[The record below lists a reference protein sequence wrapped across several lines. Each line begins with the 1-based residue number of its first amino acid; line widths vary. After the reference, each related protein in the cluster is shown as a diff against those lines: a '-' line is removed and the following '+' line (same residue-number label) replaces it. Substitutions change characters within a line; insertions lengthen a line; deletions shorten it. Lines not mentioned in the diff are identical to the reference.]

1 MAIYSSLRWRRR
13 NSASSLPSV
22 ATSPRPAVNEDLL
35 LGLDPGQI
43 IIYDYTPQKSSFNMP
58 DMHAPIKCIQ
68 WNIERGYRLDAVI
81 STLRSYEADIICLQE
96 LDVHCARST
105 YRNAAKEIAEALQMT
120 CLFIVEFEE
129 LYSRKRSPRT
139 QGGGWHGNAI
149 LTRFPIHSHYAIAH
163 THHPVDWE
171 REGERMGEPRRGQRV
186 TLCAI
191 LDVYG
196 RKVAV
201 YTAHLEVFCG
211 ILGRL
216 KQFKDILED
225 SHRLLQGHDDTKIP
239 HQLIFG
245 DLNTMGH
252 GVARLHPRF
261 CRDSL
266 RWRTMGSSE
275 AAWWHR
281 HLFSFTTADGEV
293 NERLRRFR
301 FSEADLKILRN
312 PHFYDPV
319 PQLHNTLRSVRG
331 FFQGR
336 LDWTLVRG
344 LRAVDYGL
352 DNHDYR
358 KSDHKLMWVDV
369 EFVNDGNN
377 NNNNGIND
385 DTDENGAEVAI
396 SDPGP
401 LCYQEQV
408 ALQVIRTDF
417 FRRTFWLILFLVAV
431 LAYTFGSMGSK

>member
-1 MAIYSSLRWRRR
+1 MAIYSVLRWRRR
-13 NSASSLPSV
+13 NSNSSLSSA
-22 ATSPRPAVNEDLL
+22 ATSPRAVVNEDALL
-35 LGLDPGQI
+35 EWDPGQI
-43 IIYDYTPQKSSFNMP
+43 IVYDYTPLKP
-58 DMHAPIKCIQ
+58 IAPPEDQTEAPVKCIQ

-81 STLRSYEADIICLQE
+81 STLKSYDADIICLQE

-105 YRNAAKEIAEALQMT
+105 YRNAAKEIAEALKMT
-120 CLFIVEFEE
+120 CLFVVEFEE
-129 LYSRKRSPRT
+129 LYSRKRNPRT

-149 LTRFPIHSHYAIAH
+149 LTRFPITSHHAIPH

-196 RKVAV
+196 RQMAV

-211 ILGRL
+211 ILGRIR
-216 KQFKDILED
+216 QFRDILHD
-225 SHRLLQGHDDTKIP
+225 SHRLLSDHQIH

-252 GVARLHPRF
+252 GVARFHPRF

-275 AAWWHR
+275 ASWWHR
-281 HLFSFTTADGEV
+281 HLFSFTTTDGDH

-301 FSEADLKILRN
+301 FSESDLQTLRN

-319 PQLHNTLRSVRG
+319 PPLHTTLRSVKG
-331 FFQGR
+331 FFNGR

-352 DNHDYR
+352 DNHDYL
-358 KSDHKLMWVDV
+358 KSDHKLMWVDL
-369 EFVNDGNN
+369 ELPIEHLEG
-377 NNNNGIND
+377 
-385 DTDENGAEVAI
+385 
-396 SDPGP
+396 DPGP
-401 LCYQEQV
+401 LCYQEQLS
-408 ALQVIRTDF
+408 LQVIRSDF
-417 FRRTFWLILFLVAV
+417 RRRTFWLIIFLVAV
-431 LAYTFGSMGSK
+431 LAYTFGSMGQ

>member
-1 MAIYSSLRWRRR
+1 MAIYSALRWRRK
-13 NSASSLPSV
+13 NSSSGSLS
-22 ATSPRPAVNEDLL
+22 ALSTSPRPSANDDVL
-35 LGLDPGQI
+35 LGWDPGQI
-43 IIYDYTPQKSSFNMP
+43 IIYDYSPTAEQSTCPP
-58 DMHAPIKCIQ
+58 EGPIKCIQ

-81 STLRSYEADIICLQE
+81 ATLRSYEADIICLQE

-129 LYSRKRSPRT
+129 LYSRRRSPKT

-149 LTRFPIHSHYAIAH
+149 LTRFPIVKHYAVPH

-171 REGERMGEPRRGQRV
+171 KEGERMGEPRHGERV

-196 RKVAV
+196 RHLAV

-211 ILGRL
+211 ILGRIR
-216 KQFKDILED
+216 QFKDILED
-225 SHRLLQGHDDTKIP
+225 SHRLLPTLP

-245 DLNTMGH
+245 DLNTLGH
-252 GVARLHPRF
+252 GVARFHPRF

-275 AAWWHR
+275 ASWWHR
-281 HLFSFTTADGEV
+281 NLFSFTTTDGEY

-301 FSEADLKILRN
+301 FSDLDLHTLRN

-319 PQLHNTLRSVRG
+319 PQLHTTLRSVKG
-331 FFQGR
+331 FFNGR

-358 KSDHKLMWVDV
+358 KSDHKLMWVDF
-369 EFVNDGNN
+369 EFPDMSMHPG
-377 NNNNGIND
+377 
-385 DTDENGAEVAI
+385 E
-396 SDPGP
+396 DPGP
-401 LCYQEQV
+401 LCYREQL
-408 ALQVIRTDF
+408 ALQVIRSDF
-417 FRRTFWLILFLVAV
+417 RRRTFWLIIFLVAV
-431 LAYTFGSMGSK
+431 LAYTFGSM

>member
-1 MAIYSSLRWRRR
+1 MAIYSVLRWRPK
-13 NSASSLPSV
+13 SSTSSLSSMS
-22 ATSPRPAVNEDLL
+22 TSPRAAVNEDAT
-35 LGLDPGQI
+35 LGWDPSQI
-43 IIYDYTPQKSSFNMP
+43 IVYDYTPLPLSTDTDSTAVP
-58 DMHAPIKCIQ
+58 VAETPIKCIQ
-68 WNIERGYRLDAVI
+68 WNIERGYRLDGVI
-81 STLRSYEADIICLQE
+81 STLKSYDADIICLQE
-96 LDVHCARST
+96 LDVHCARSA

-129 LYSRKRSPRT
+129 LYSRRRNQKT

-149 LTRFPIHSHYAIAH
+149 LTRFPIISHHAVEH
-163 THHPVDWE
+163 THHPVDWDK
-171 REGERMGEPRRGQRV
+171 EGERMGEPRRGQRV

-211 ILGRL
+211 ILGRIR
-216 KQFKDILED
+216 QFRDILED
-225 SHRLLQGHDDTKIP
+225 SHRLLSDTETPIH

-252 GVARLHPRF
+252 GVARFHPRF

-275 AAWWHR
+275 AAWWYR
-281 HLFSFTTADGEV
+281 NLFSFTTADGDY
-293 NERLRRFR
+293 NEQLRRFR
-301 FSEADLKILRN
+301 FSDADLQVLRN

-319 PQLHNTLRSVRG
+319 PQLHTTLRSVKG
-331 FFQGR
+331 FFNGR

-358 KSDHKLMWVDV
+358 KSDHKLMWVDL
-369 EFVNDGNN
+369 EFP
-377 NNNNGIND
+377 I
-385 DTDENGAEVAI
+385 DTPE
-396 SDPGP
+396 DPGP
-401 LCYQEQV
+401 MCFQEQL
-408 ALQVIRTDF
+408 ALQVIRSDF
-417 FRRTFWLILFLVAV
+417 RRRTFWLIIFLVAV
-431 LAYTFGSMGSK
+431 LAYTFGSMGSDGGNQK